1 MATQPVGEP
10 APASVVRG
18 PLSMTQLAALV
29 LRHFP
34 PEAAA
39 TAVAI
44 SWHESRGNPDALN
57 DKNNTPAGSRD
68 RGLWQIND
76 HWNPSVTDACAFD
89 PECSTAYAA
98 KLYRE
103 NGWKPWATF
112 KRGAHRPFLEAA
124 EAAVEQARGQAGAAT
139 ERQTG
144 GNFLPDWIP
153 TPTPGEVIDA
163 VGGAAGAVIPDA
175 VGDAFSFIGKAAQ
188 ALVSPA
194 FWKRVGL
201 GTAGV
206 VIMLGVVIWIRRDTL
221 TVAAGAAA
229 GGPAG
234 AAAADGAVKAKNS
247 QKAAKKEAKTTTDAG
262 AKVAPSATGATTSA

>member
-124 EAAVEQARGQAGAAT
+124 EAAVEQARGQAGAAGA
-139 ERQTG
+139 RMAG
-144 GNFLPDWIP
+144 GWVPDWVP
-153 TPTPGEVIDA
+153 TPTPGEIIDDI
-163 VGGAAGAVIPDA
+163 GGAASAVIPDS
-175 VGDAFSFIGKAAQ
+175 VGDAFRFIGTAAA
-188 ALVSPA
+188 ALVSPT

-206 VIMLGVVIWIRRDTL
+206 VIMVGVVVWIRRDTIS
-221 TVAAGAAA
+221 AAVTRGAAPRRRA
-229 GGPAG
+229 
-234 AAAADGAVKAKNS
+234 
-247 QKAAKKEAKTTTDAG
+247 KAATAATTDAG
-262 AKVAPSATGATTSA
+262 AKNAPTAAGAVASA

>member
-10 APASVVRG
+10 APAAVVRG
-18 PLSMTQLAALV
+18 PLSMTQLAALA

-34 PEAAA
+34 PDVAA

-44 SWHESRGNPDALN
+44 SWHESRGNPDAMN

-76 HWNPSVTDACAFD
+76 HWHPSVTDSCAFD

-112 KRGAHRPFLEAA
+112 KRGAYRPFLEQA
-124 EAAVEQARGQAGAAT
+124 EAAVEQAQGKAGAAT
-139 ERQTG
+139 ARLKGDAG
-144 GNFLPDWIP
+144 GWVPGLPD
-153 TPTPGEVIDA
+153 PGDA
-163 VGGAAGAVIPDA
+163 VEVATAGVNAAGDA
-175 VGDAFSFIGKAAQ
+175 LGFIGKLAQ
-188 ALVSPA
+188 ALVTPA

-206 VIMLGVVIWIRRDTL
+206 VILVGAVVWIRRDTIA
-221 TVAAGAAA
+221 VAGGAIA
-229 GGPAG
+229 GGPGG

-247 QKAAKKEAKTTTDAG
+247 AKASRKAAKTTTDAG
-262 AKVAPSATGATTSA
+262 AKVAPQAAGATSSA